1 MGRRSKVIMYPT
13 IPLNDEQKATHA
25 IRLGYR
31 AREIA
36 RYGIDSSSASDA
48 LAGTE
53 LGRMR
58 LARVISQAQYWA
70 GEHWSLV
77 CHRHSAIMGYRL
89 ARPRGF
95 NWEVGSRTT
104 PEADLWVVSSVRDQW
119 NRYHAALKKVNRL
132 RPGVAQAVFALC
144 INDLP
149 QPERLVI
156 YGLET
161 LLSVGDGGISG
172 PRRSL

>member
-1 MGRRSKVIMYPT
+1 MGRKRKTVMYPT
-13 IPLNDEQKATHA
+13 IPLNDEQKALHA

-31 AREIA
+31 ARELA
-36 RYGIDSSSASDA
+36 AYGVDPSSAHDA

-53 LGRMR
+53 LGRLR

-70 GEHWSLV
+70 GEHWSLI

-89 ARPRGF
+89 CRPRGF

-104 PEADLWVVSSVRDQW
+104 PEADAWVISSVRDQW

-132 RPGVAQAVFALC
+132 RPGAAQAVFALC

-149 QPERLVI
+149 QPRHLVI

-161 LLSVGDGGISG
+161 LLGVGDGNSSG
-172 PRRSL
+172 PRGSM